1 MEKKYKLLDETDIP
15 PSSLTEDEDESDT
28 DHVGNLSNVNT
39 VTSQQCNNKKESYR
53 AMTSTPLPSGSTS
66 KTTTGQPN
74 FPIGKLF
81 KKCKSATFQIDGA
94 TYTIGESINFITYFE
109 DMPFSLTHL
118 TQNGRNCR
126 KANVQNISN
135 LEPVKTQD
143 WKIIQQLLDHV
154 IKVNECCGFVK
165 GGDSKL

>member
-1 MEKKYKLLDETDIP
+1 MLDETHIP

-53 AMTSTPLPSGSTS
+53 AMTSTPSGSTS
-66 KTTTGQPN
+66 KTIAGQPN

-94 TYTIGESINFITYFE
+94 TYTIGESMKFY
-109 DMPFSLTHL
+109 
-118 TQNGRNCR
+118 
-126 KANVQNISN
+126 NILYRYALQFDTFN
-135 LEPVKTQD
+135 IEL
-143 WKIIQQLLDHV
+143 
-154 IKVNECCGFVK
+154 
-165 GGDSKL
+165 